1 MAGSSS
7 EAADQQ
13 AAAASANGNKNGMER
28 GVEAASPKIDQNRRI

>member
-13 AAAASANGNKNGMER
+13 AAAASAINGNKNG
-28 GVEAASPKIDQNRRI
+28 VEGGRLLVQK